1 MPVDI
6 ILELQTTTENRDKLL
21 AVLADIL
28 PDTRSYKGC
37 QSIVVTSNQDDPLNI
52 ILLEK
57 WDKRADHNAYSAWRR
72 ERGDMD
78 QLGALLA
85 APPIARFLDP
95 IT

>member
-1 MPVDI
+1 MPVDSN
-6 ILELQTTTENRDKLL
+6 LELQTTVQNSDKLL

-28 PDTRSYKGC
+28 PETHSYKGC

-57 WDKRADHNAYSAWRR
+57 WDQRSDHDAYSARR
-72 ERGDMD
+72 RARGDMH
-78 QLGALLA
+78 QLGALLTT
-85 APPIARFLDP
+85 PPIVRFLNP